1 MTPKAIEYFKSLS
14 TAERRGICDKVG
26 IDYMWL
32 RNMIYSNRSCSVKV
46 ALLIERVTQGAV
58 RAEDLRPDLNWQLIN
73 PKEFDR

>member
-46 ALLIERVTQGAV
+46 ALRIERVTQGAV
-58 RAEDLRPDLNWQLIN
+58 RAEDLGPDLNWLLIN
-73 PKEFDR
+73 TKELDR